1 MKKLIE
7 LCKDYVQGIKRG
19 DKKVSKDVM
28 LILFLSGIL
37 IYVILLPTNNNSSY
51 LMKKKTDTA
60 MQSQPASQLSKE
72 NVSDTTSY
80 QRQLEQQLEDFLSNI
95 SGVGNVKVLLYL
107 DATEKCNVEKDKIT
121 KESVSDSK
129 ENSSTD
135 GGGTDTT
142 NQKEYSETTV
152 YTVNSVGDK
161 IPFISQ
167 TDKPAVKG
175 VIIAAQGASD
185 EKIRIQLIKSVMAL
199 FGVEANKVE
208 VFTME

>member
-1 MKKLIE
+1 MKKLLE
-7 LCKDYVQGIKRG
+7 LCKDYIQGVKRG
-19 DKKVSKDVM
+19 DKKVSKDIM

-51 LMKKKTDTA
+51 LIRKKTDNILQG
-60 MQSQPASQLSKE
+60 QSETQLTKE
-72 NVSDTTSY
+72 NISDTTSY

-107 DATEKCNVEKDKIT
+107 DTSEKYNVEKDEIT
-121 KESVSDSK
+121 KESVDSK
-129 ENSSTD
+129 DNSANDNS
-135 GGGTDTT
+135 GKDTAT
-142 NQKEYSETTV
+142 QKEHSETTV
-152 YTVNSVGDK
+152 YTVNSMGDK
-161 IPFISQ
+161 IPFVSQ
-167 TDKPAVKG
+167 TDRPAVEG

-185 EKIRIQLIKSVMAL
+185 EKVRIQLIKSVIAL